1 MCIVIVMPMT
11 SVAARRGQR
20 LSQHLSHAQR
30 SAATRAQ
37 ILDAGIKVMR
47 ANSFRAASM
56 FEVAKAAG
64 VTPGALQ
71 HHFGSKA
78 ELMMHLL
85 ERAIGSIPDRDGRS
99 AWPKPTDSLSRRA
112 SGFVQALWAYS
123 YEPPRF
129 LVAWGIYFGSVGDPA
144 ALKRVVAMR
153 ARLRVTL
160 HNHFIRTFPELAGTP
175 RLEAFVDLV
184 LSSLR
189 GMGVVRLFGPAP
201 QSCAAQLAELA
212 AVIEWR
218 CRQPVRTTNSKSAT
232 AKRRGRR
239 RAA

>member
-1 MCIVIVMPMT
+1 MPTT
-11 SVAARRGQR
+11 SLTARR
-20 LSQHLSHAQR
+20 SQPLSHAER
-30 SAATRAQ
+30 SAATQAQ
-37 ILDAGIKVMR
+37 ILDAGMRVMR
-47 ANSFRAASM
+47 AGSFRAATM

-85 ERAIGSIPDRDGRS
+85 ERAIGSIPDRDADH
-99 AWPKPTDSLSRRA
+99 AWPKPADSLSRRA
-112 SGFVQALWAYS
+112 SGFVQALWAHS

-129 LVAWGIYFGSVGDPA
+129 LVAWGIYFGSAGDA
-144 ALKRVVAMR
+144 DVLKRVVEMR
-153 ARLRVTL
+153 ARLRLKL
-160 HNHFIRTFPELAGTP
+160 HRRFIRTFPELADAP
-175 RLEAFVDLV
+175 RLEAFIDLV

-201 QSCAAQLAELA
+201 TSSAAQLAELA

-218 CRQPVRTTNSKSAT
+218 CRQPSGTTNKKPRKSKRLVKGRAT
-232 AKRRGRR
+232 
-239 RAA
+239 

>member
-1 MCIVIVMPMT
+1 MCIVAVMQMT
-11 SVAARRGQR
+11 SVGARR
-20 LSQHLSHAQR
+20 SQPLSHAER

-85 ERAIGSIPDRDGRS
+85 ERAIGSIPERDGRS
-99 AWPKPTDSLSRRA
+99 AWPKPTDSVSRRA

-129 LVAWGIYFGSVGDPA
+129 LVAWGIYFGSAGDPET
-144 ALKRVVAMR
+144 LKRVVAMR
-153 ARLRVTL
+153 ARLRLTL
-160 HNHFIRTFPELAGTP
+160 HGHFIRTFPELAGAP
-175 RLEAFVDLV
+175 RLEAFIDLM

-189 GMGVVRLFGPAP
+189 GIGVVRLFGPAP
-201 QSCAAQLAELA
+201 QTCAAQLAELA

-218 CRQPVRTTNSKSAT
+218 CRQPIKKTNKPAT
-232 AKRRGRR
+232 ARRPGRR
-239 RAA
+239 RTA

>member
-1 MCIVIVMPMT
+1 MQTIGIP
-11 SVAARRGQR
+11 ARHGP
-20 LSQHLSHAQR
+20 HLSHAAR
-30 SAATRAQ
+30 SAVTRAQ
-37 ILDAGIKVMR
+37 ILDAGMQVMR
-47 ANSFRAASM
+47 ARSFRAASM

-78 ELMMHLL
+78 ELMMNLL

-99 AWPKPTDSLSRRA
+99 AWPKPADSLSRRA
-112 SGFVQALWAYS
+112 SGFVRALWAYS

-129 LVAWGIYFGSVGDPA
+129 LVAWGIYFGSVGDPE

-160 HNHFIRTFPELAGTP
+160 HRHFIRTFPELAGAP
-175 RLEAFVDLV
+175 RLEAFIDLV

-189 GMGVVRLFGPAP
+189 GIGVVRLFGPAP
-201 QSCAAQLAELA
+201 RSCAAQLAELA

-218 CRQPVRTTNSKSAT
+218 CRQPVHTTNRKL
-232 AKRRGRR
+232 AKAKQPGRGR
-239 RAA
+239 AT

>member
-1 MCIVIVMPMT
+1 MQMT
-11 SVAARRGQR
+11 PFAAHRSQR
-20 LSQHLSHAQR
+20 LSHAER

-85 ERAIGSIPDRDGRS
+85 ERAIGSVPDGNTGGV
-99 AWPKPTDSLSRRA
+99 WPKPADSLSRRA
-112 SGFVQALWAYS
+112 SGFVQALWTNA

-129 LVAWGIYFGSVGDPA
+129 LVAWGIYFGSVGDGDV
-144 ALKRVVAMR
+144 LKRVVPMR
-153 ARLRVTL
+153 ARVRATLRLRFVQ
-160 HNHFIRTFPELAGTP
+160 TFPELADAPG
-175 RLEAFVDLV
+175 LDAFIELV

-189 GMGVVRLFGPAP
+189 GMGVVRLFGPSP
-201 QSCAAQLAELA
+201 KSCAAQLAELA

-218 CRQPVRTTNSKSAT
+218 CGRPGESTRKKSSKP
-232 AKRRGRR
+232 KRRVPGR
-239 RAA
+239 AK